1 MFWGG
6 FVVFLGGVLGWFSV
20 VFLSELVLVL
30 MVGR

>member
-6 FVVFLGGVLGWFSV
+6 FAVFWGVLGWFSV

-30 MVGR
+30 MVGH